1 MIQVS
6 ELRRGM
12 AFAMN
17 NDIYVVT
24 EFKHMTP
31 GNLRAFTQ
39 LTYRSIKTGKST
51 LNRFRPSD
59 QVELVSLDAIKAQ
72 YLYQDQ
78 GIYHFM
84 NLQDYSQ
91 LEVNESTVGE
101 AKNYLTENL
110 ELQLVA
116 HNGRV
121 IEISLPASVTLKVTE
136 SAPGIKGDS
145 ATNAQKSATVE
156 TGYTLNVPL
165 FVNEGDKLLVD
176 TRTGN
181 YMGRA

>member
-12 AFAMN
+12 AFLMG

-24 EFKHMTP
+24 EYKHMTP
-31 GNLRAFTQ
+31 GNLRAFVQ
-39 LTYRSIKTGKST
+39 LSYRSVKTGKT
-51 LNRFRPSD
+51 GQNRFRPSE
-59 QVELVSLDAIKAQ
+59 QVEMISLDGIKAQ
-72 YLYQDQ
+72 YLYHDQ
-78 GIYHFM
+78 GTYHFM
-84 NLQDYSQ
+84 NLSDYSQ
-91 LEVNESTVGE
+91 LEVNEATVGD

-110 ELQLVA
+110 ELQLVL

-121 IEISLPASVTLKVTE
+121 IEISLPASVKLTVTE
-136 SAPGIKGDS
+136 SAPGLKGDS
-145 ATNAQKSATVE
+145 ATNVQKPATLE
-156 TGYTLNVPL
+156 TGYTVNVPL
-165 FVNEGDKLLVD
+165 FVSQGDKILVD